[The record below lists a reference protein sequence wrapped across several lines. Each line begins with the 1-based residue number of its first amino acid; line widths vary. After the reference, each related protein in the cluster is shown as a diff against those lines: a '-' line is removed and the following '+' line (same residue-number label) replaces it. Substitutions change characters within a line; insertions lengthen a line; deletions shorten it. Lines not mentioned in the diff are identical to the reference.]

1 MLDVFLSGAMHTC
14 LPVAAILATQKTPF
28 VFRTG
33 MRGEDV
39 HTNRFPLAPV
49 VEKPY
54 QPPATDG
61 RDITD
66 AADGVVVIAG
76 ARPGYPD

>member
-39 HTNRFPLAPV
+39 HTNRFPRETVSAA
-49 VEKPY
+49 
-54 QPPATDG
+54 ATDG
-61 RDITD
+61 RDIT
-66 AADGVVVIAG
+66 GAG
-76 ARPGYPD
+76 LDPAIPIRTIQRLLT